1 MPAHHTSAPVADV
14 ATPEAARMPSG
25 SGEIATAPT
34 RFRVVPAI
42 TDAVRDEVYRIRHQ
56 VFCEELTLFEC
67 RADGLETDLFDA
79 HAVHLLLQERET
91 GESVG
96 CVRVVKGQRD
106 DPDALLPFE
115 SVCGRAADNR
125 HFRWSSIPREV
136 IGEVSRLGVIS
147 KFRRRPGEASQPIPI
162 NVSPTTFEAT
172 PNRRLFPYILVSLYL
187 GAYVVAQREG
197 LQYLF
202 TFTELRLRD
211 HLARLGIPMFEAG
224 DLVHHKGLRA
234 PAVIEVSSIA
244 DTMTPFVRTL
254 CRQIVQ
260 DVEAGYSGMAPGR
273 QSAARKPTPR

>member
-1 MPAHHTSAPVADV
+1 MPANDTSTSVADV
-14 ATPEAARMPSG
+14 ATSGATRVHPG
-25 SGEIATAPT
+25 SGEMASGCT
-34 RFRVVPAI
+34 RFRVIPAI
-42 TDAVRDEVYRIRHQ
+42 TDALRHEVYRIRHQ

-67 RADGLETDLFDA
+67 RADGLETDPFDPR
-79 HAVHLLLQERET
+79 AVHLLLQETET

-106 DPDALLPFE
+106 DPAALLPFE
-115 SVCGRAADNR
+115 SVCGRAVDNR
-125 HFRWSSIPREV
+125 HFNWSRIPREA

-147 KFRRRPGEASQPIPI
+147 KYRRRPGEASQPIPI
-162 NVSPTTFEAT
+162 NVSPTTSEAT

-211 HLARLGIPMFEAG
+211 HLARLGIPMLEAG
-224 DLVHHKGLRA
+224 ELVHHKGLRA
-234 PAVIEVSSIA
+234 PAVIKVSSIA

-260 DVEAGYSGMAPGR
+260 DVEAVYSDTSPER
-273 QSAARKPTPR
+273 QSRVRSPMPR